1 MAELSEE
8 ARQGFIA
15 FGEGVMKGSL
25 FYIACMTIVLYDHL
39 TTLDLEIELIW
50 KKKWSLIQVLYLINR
65 YLPDISFLYG
75 SLFGYLKRH
84 TQNCGSCSLVAS
96 FDLIHSTFLEFWTLF
111 LCPSL
116 SRVQTWLS
124 IIALQAMQGIMVHRT
139 ICMYRQRTVVVYVV
153 TMFFI
158 ANLIAGTTLAAF
170 SMVVVNVPTIITRSL
185 HSCTPTNLKDW
196 SVAAWFQMFAFEAV
210 IFVLAVAEGIRY
222 MRDNKAVRRN
232 MDISIRGR
240 WSKEGSLIH
249 VLLRDSLVF
258 PLITLSI
265 TFFDILAW
273 YVLPGPAMHYAINMT
288 VTASPVLGCRLVLHL
303 RDAYYQPFAGEM
315 NQATM
320 PSGFRMFNT
329 EMPEFALE
337 TVSSTNSDVT
347 GTRPQI
353 DH

>member
-75 SLFGYLKRH
+75 VSLAVWVSEETHAKVR
-84 TQNCGSCSLVAS
+84 
-96 FDLIHSTFLEFWTLF
+96 
-111 LCPSL
+111 PSL

-170 SMVVVNVPTIITRSL
+170 SMVVVNVPTIITGSL